1 MQLQGNWNYP
11 TSIRFGAGRAAE
23 LPALCRELGMRRP
36 LLVTDPGL
44 ARLPMLARL
53 RSLLNDAGLETAL
66 FSDMR
71 PNPVG
76 RDVDAGVAAFR
87 DGRHDGVVAVGGGS
101 ALDVGKAIAL
111 MSGQKRPLWDFE
123 DVGDN
128 WLRVDPAGVAPT
140 LAVPTTAGTGSEVGR
155 ASLIIDEAAHRK
167 VIIFHP
173 AMLPKLVL
181 ADPELTVGLPPAL
194 TAATGVDALVHN
206 LEAFCSPFYH
216 PIAQGV
222 ALEGMRLAHDWLPAA
237 HADGGNL
244 EARAQMLSCSIMGA
258 TAFQKGL
265 GGVHALAHPI
275 GAVFDTHHGLANAVL
290 LPYVLVRNRPAIAER
305 LSAAARYLGLADAGF
320 DGFLAWVLQLRAG
333 LGIPHTLAEIGIG
346 ADAAADIG
354 RMAKADPSDGGN
366 PLPLS
371 ADDYRAIFLAAQ
383 QGRL

>member
-53 RSLLNDAGLETAL
+53 QALLSDAGLETAL

-181 ADPELTVGLPPAL
+181 ADPELTAGLPPAL

-305 LSAAARYLGLADAGF
+305 LAAAARYLGLADADF

-333 LGIPHTLAEIGIG
+333 LGIPHTLAEIGVG

>member
-53 RSLLNDAGLETAL
+53 QALLSDAGLETAL

>member
-53 RSLLNDAGLETAL
+53 QALLSDAGLETAL

-305 LSAAARYLGLADAGF
+305 LAAAARYLGLADADF

-333 LGIPHTLAEIGIG
+333 LGIPHTLAEIGVG

-354 RMAKADPSDGGN
+354 RMAKSDPSDGGN

>member
-53 RSLLNDAGLETAL
+53 QALLSDAGLETAL

-305 LSAAARYLGLADAGF
+305 LAAAARYLGLADADF

-333 LGIPHTLAEIGIG
+333 LGIPHTLAEIGVG